1 LEIVLHRA
9 EAPAEVRVNG
19 KAVNDWRYEAE
30 GRRVVVGVRCEVREG
45 MRVEVL
51 YN

>member
-1 LEIVLHRA
+1 VK
-9 EAPAEVRVNG
+9 VNG
-19 KAVNDWRYEAE
+19 GAVEDWRYEAE

-45 MRVEVL
+45 VRVEVL